1 MEASA
6 QTDGNYARIVL
17 VGHFTFE
24 AHRAFRAA
32 YADIVSNPEIDRLD
46 VDFAGVDYLDS
57 SGLGM
62 LLLLRERMA
71 QRSVRLL
78 NTHGPVRTVLEV
90 ANFSR
95 LFDMPV

>member
-6 QTDGNYARIVL
+6 HIDGQQARIVL

-32 YADIVSNPEIDRLD
+32 YGDIVGNPDITQLD

-71 QRSVRLL
+71 QRTVRLL

-95 LFDMPV
+95 LFDMRA